1 MLKLGE
7 RSAKTRARA
16 FHLERPLD
24 GCTSLVYKTQKLLSR
39 ESDVCVKLERNF
51 FVRRV
56 RPASEVESG
65 LVTQF
70 AKDNTVFSDLEAK
83 RCFDIDFFEPN
94 FPPAVGPTKLRSITI
109 FATPDAAISDLWS
122 FMSNLM
128 IDQGLFAPS
137 PDDPD
142 LFVIVHVGE
151 QVRKSALA
159 SPVPTSPLVPSP
171 KVRKLSAVDAE
182 ILLNSLPLPPQTEF
196 VDVSDVDEPETF

>member
-1 MLKLGE
+1 MVKLGE
-7 RSAKTRARA
+7 RSAKSRARA
-16 FHLERPLD
+16 FHLERTFD

-39 ESDVCVKLERNF
+39 ESDVSVKLERNF

-56 RPASEVESG
+56 RPATEVESG

-70 AKDNTVFSDLEAK
+70 AKTNTVFSDLEAK

-94 FPPAVGPTKLRSITI
+94 FPPAVGPTKQRSITI
-109 FATPDAAISDLWS
+109 FSTPDSAISDLWS

-159 SPVPTSPLVPSP
+159 SPVATSPLIPSP

-182 ILLNSLPLPPQTEF
+182 ILLNSLPLPPQTDF
-196 VDVSDVDEPETF
+196 VDISDVEELED